1 MTCLASFTCENVV
14 ESRLDV
20 GRVQRRSLDEG
31 KVVLL
36 GEGARVLRRHGAQVA
51 QVRLVAHQH
60 DHDVGVGVV
69 AKLPEPALHVLVRQV
84 LGDVVDEQS
93 TDGAPVVT
101 VGKFQLTSKIRSE
114 ISSLVTIRTK
124 HSRQASGV
132 SQGLLGGCTG

>member
-36 GEGARVLRRHGAQVA
+36 GEGARFLRRHGAQVA

-69 AKLPEPALHVLVRQV
+69 AKLSEPALHVLVSQV
-84 LGDVVDEQS
+84 LGNVVNQQGS
-93 TDGAPVVT
+93 NGTTVVPKT
-101 VGKFQLTSKIRSE
+101 KRQLYNIY
-114 ISSLVTIRTK
+114 LV
-124 HSRQASGV
+124 
-132 SQGLLGGCTG
+132 

>member
-1 MTCLASFTCENVV
+1 M

-36 GEGARVLRRHGAQVA
+36 GEGTRFLRRHGAQVA

-84 LGDVVDEQS
+84 LGDVVDEQC

-124 HSRQASGV
+124 HSRQ
-132 SQGLLGGCTG
+132 